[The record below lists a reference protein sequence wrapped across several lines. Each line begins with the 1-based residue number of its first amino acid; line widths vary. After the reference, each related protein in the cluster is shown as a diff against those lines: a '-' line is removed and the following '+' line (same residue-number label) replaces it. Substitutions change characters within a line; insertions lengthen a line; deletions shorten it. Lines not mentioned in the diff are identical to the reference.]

1 MTGNVPYYGGRLSP
15 AQAYAVSHPQPP
27 PQTFAQA
34 PPPRAAPPAPAAP
47 GAAAPRRDPLEALDH
62 LLETGVIDQAE
73 YEQLRARVNR

>member
-27 PQTFAQA
+27 PPQTFAQA
-34 PPPRAAPPAPAAP
+34 PPSHAVQPAAP
-47 GAAAPRRDPLEALDH
+47 SGGAPRRDPVEALDH

-73 YEQLRARVNR
+73 YDQLRARVGR